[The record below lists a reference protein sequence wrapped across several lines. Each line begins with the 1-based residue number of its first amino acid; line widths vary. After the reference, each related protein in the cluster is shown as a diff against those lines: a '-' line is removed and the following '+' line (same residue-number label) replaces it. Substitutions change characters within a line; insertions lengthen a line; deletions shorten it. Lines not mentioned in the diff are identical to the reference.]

1 MKKES
6 DMKRSYLS
14 KILALLFSTSMICT
28 MLSGCR
34 MNLPDTKGIGPGAKE
49 EEVAE
54 EENEDGDYE
63 ETFLDE
69 DALSNQDVTAGT
81 IEDEYYSVSAY
92 VNDETY
98 VYVDAPEVV
107 LKDQKAK
114 AVKLKDKS
122 GDLKKARLA
131 YLTNYYE
138 GDEASAKEDLEEYE
152 VGDLTDVQKNSL
164 KGLYT
169 ELGKVFAQFDIV
181 TYDFNSP
188 TEADDEYAEF
198 DVYSS
203 DNEPFLV
210 DLTFD
215 NGKITDVNISYD
227 GDL

>member
-1 MKKES
+1 
-6 DMKRSYLS
+6 MKRSYLS
-14 KILALLFSTSMICT
+14 KIAVLLFAVLMTVT
-28 MLSGCR
+28 ALSGCR
-34 MNLPDTKGIGPGAKE
+34 MKLPDTKGIGPGAKDE
-49 EEVAE
+49 QEDTAE
-54 EENEDGDYE
+54 EEYE
-63 ETFLDE
+63 EGEYEEMFVDE

-81 IEDEYYSVSAY
+81 IEDEYYSASAY
-92 VNDETY
+92 INDATY

-107 LKDQKAK
+107 LKDQNPAK
-114 AVKLKDKS
+114 PAKVKDKN

-138 GDEASAKEDLEEYE
+138 GDEASAKEDLEDYE
-152 VGDLTDVQKNSL
+152 TAEFTDAQRKEL
-164 KGLYT
+164 KGLYD
-169 ELGKVFAQFDIV
+169 ELGKIFAQFDIV
-181 TYDFNSP
+181 NYDFTAP
-188 TEADDEYAEF
+188 TEADDEFAEF